1 MIATTRGRVMTAER
15 WEEIADVLEN
25 YALGRGGRLSGGLVD
40 ELRSLGSAA
49 FKYQRENRE
58 LNTQLDTAIMR
69 AVEAEHRLPKFAPG
83 DRCLSTEG
91 TMGELTVVAR
101 NTIVTVKT
109 ACGLH
114 YGKDERA
121 LIRLD
126 PAPAAETCHG

>member
-15 WEEIADVLEN
+15 WEEIADVLER

-49 FKYQRENRE
+49 FKYQAENRA
-58 LNTQLDTAIMR
+58 LNAQLDAAILR
-69 AVEAEHRLPKFAPG
+69 AVAAEHRLPKFAAG

-91 TMGELTVVAR
+91 TMGELTVVACD
-101 NTIVTVKT
+101 TVVTVKT
-109 ACGLH
+109 ASGLH

-121 LIRLD
+121 LVRIDVSTSLV
-126 PAPAAETCHG
+126 PT